1 MTDKL
6 TITSTFTKE
15 DLQCVICYVGIYPP
29 LIQCSQCYYTFMC
42 KKCASKAGP
51 NCPTCRTSPMFF
63 NKQLENQLEF
73 KNCEYSSCP
82 IKMLEWDIN
91 SHSKECEYSPQKCFF
106 CSTMITSET

>member
-6 TITSTFTKE
+6 TITYSFTKE

-29 LIQCSQCYYTFMC
+29 LIQCSQCFYTFMC

-73 KNCEYSSCP
+73 KNCQYSAKNYKC
-82 IKMLEWDIN
+82 IN
-91 SHSKECEYSPQKCFF
+91 AWLTWMVAWPSGTASP
-106 CSTMITSET
+106 S

>member
-63 NKQLENQLEF
+63 NKYF
-73 KNCEYSSCP
+73 TKRSTADSRTTKATAIYS
-82 IKMLEWDIN
+82 
-91 SHSKECEYSPQKCFF
+91 
-106 CSTMITSET
+106 